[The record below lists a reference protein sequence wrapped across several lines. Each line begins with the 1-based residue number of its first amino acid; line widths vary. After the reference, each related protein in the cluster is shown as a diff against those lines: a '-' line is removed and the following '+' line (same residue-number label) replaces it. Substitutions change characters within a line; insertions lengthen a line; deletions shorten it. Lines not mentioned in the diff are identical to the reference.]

1 MVPAINLLTIDK
13 HIQSPTMKL
22 LTRTTI
28 YYLLF
33 SLPLLLLSGWLLY
46 FNIEKSLRHEIDEE
60 LQYSKEL
67 WLHHLN
73 NLPADKNILELNN
86 PFIQI
91 EKTNA
96 FSNSLFLTDTLL
108 YEPLE
113 KELVPYRSLTVFIE
127 RNNQPYKLSFQRS
140 VVEQEDVFKNL
151 ILLMSMVFG
160 GLLLLFLLINLYI
173 NKKLWKPFNTSL
185 EKITSLN
192 MQQLQ
197 QVHFDKANIK
207 EFNALNTSLNAMTN
221 KMQADYLSMKTFTQN
236 ASHEIQTP
244 LAIIQSKLELL
255 LQDSRLTEQQ
265 TVAISSAFEATQ
277 RLSKLN
283 HALLLITKIE
293 NNQFTALEKMSM
305 KAIVEKYESFFVEM
319 MDEKKIAFSI
329 TVKADWQLLIHP
341 LLADMLVSNL
351 FSNAIRYN
359 KQQGEIIIT
368 IRDGSFEIINTSTIH
383 AIGAAK
389 LFHRFAKSDTATG
402 NGLGLAIV
410 KEICDA
416 NNIAIQYSFDN
427 TYHQFKL
434 TPL

>member
-1 MVPAINLLTIDK
+1 MAPAINLLIIEK

-91 EKTNA
+91 EKTTA
-96 FSNSLFLTDTLL
+96 VSNNFFLTDTLL

-113 KELVPYRSLTVFIE
+113 KELVPYRSLTVFIN
-127 RNNQPYKLSFQRS
+127 RNNQLYKLSFQRS

-173 NKKLWKPFNTSL
+173 NKRLWKPFNTSL

-197 QVHFDKANIK
+197 QVHFDKVNIK

-265 TVAISSAFEATQ
+265 STAIVSAFEATQ

-283 HALLLITKIE
+283 QALLLITKIE
-293 NNQFTALEKMSM
+293 NNQFEATENISI
-305 KAIVEKYESFFVEM
+305 KAVAEKYQSFFAELL
-319 MDEKKIAFSI
+319 DQQKIKVLM
-329 TVKADWQLLIHP
+329 TVIADWQPQLHP

-359 KQQGEIIIT
+359 HQQGEIKIT
-368 IRDGSFEIINTSTIH
+368 INAAGFEIINTNTLK
-383 AIGAAK
+383 AIDETQ
-389 LFHRFAKSDTATG
+389 LFKRFGKHNTATG

-410 KEICDA
+410 KEICDT
-416 NNIAIQYSFDN
+416 NNIAIRYSYDN
-427 TYHQFKL
+427 NYHSFKMIEA
-434 TPL
+434 

>member
-1 MVPAINLLTIDK
+1 MARVLNLLTIENS
-13 HIQSPTMKL
+13 IQSSTMKL

-46 FNIEKSLRHEIDEE
+46 FNIEKSLRNEIDEE

-73 NLPADKNILELNN
+73 NLPPDKNILELNN

-91 EKTNA
+91 EKTTA
-96 FSNSLFLTDTLL
+96 VSNNLFLTDTLL

-151 ILLMSMVFG
+151 IVLMSMVFG
-160 GLLLLFLLINLYI
+160 GLLLLFLLLNLYI
-173 NKKLWKPFNTSL
+173 NKRLWKPFNTSL

-265 TVAISSAFEATQ
+265 STAIVSAFEATQ

-283 HALLLITKIE
+283 QTLLLITKIE
-293 NNQFTALEKMSM
+293 NNQFEATEKISI
-305 KAIVEKYESFFVEM
+305 KTVIEKYQSFFSELL
-319 MDEKKIAFSI
+319 DQQKIKVSVAVI
-329 TVKADWQLLIHP
+329 TDWLPLLHP

-359 KQQGEIIIT
+359 HQDGEIKIT
-368 IRDGSFEIINTSTIH
+368 INAAGFEIINTSTLE
-383 AIGAAK
+383 AIEETQ
-389 LFHRFAKSDTATG
+389 LFKRFGKHDSATG

-410 KEICDA
+410 KEICDT
-416 NNIAIQYSFDN
+416 NNIAIQYSYDN
-427 TYHQFKL
+427 NYHCFKMIEA
-434 TPL
+434 

>member
-1 MVPAINLLTIDK
+1 
-13 HIQSPTMKL
+13 MKL

-33 SLPLLLLSGWLLY
+33 SLPLLILSGWFLY
-46 FNIEKSLRHEIDEE
+46 YNIEKLLRHELDEE
-60 LQYSKEL
+60 LQYSNEL
-67 WLHHLN
+67 WVHHLN
-73 NLPADKNILELNN
+73 SLPADKDILQLNN

-91 EKTNA
+91 EKTGT
-96 FSNSLFLTDTLL
+96 FSTNTYFSDTLL

-113 KELVPYRSLTVFIE
+113 KEKVPYRNLTVFIE
-127 RNNQPYKLSFQRS
+127 RNNQHYKLSFQRS
-140 VVEQEDVFKNL
+140 VIEQEDVFKNL
-151 ILLMSMVFG
+151 IVLMSMVFG

-173 NKKLWKPFNTSL
+173 NKRLWKPFNTSL

-192 MQQLQ
+192 MPQLQ
-197 QVHFDKANIK
+197 QVHFDKTSIR

-221 KMQADYLSMKTFTQN
+221 KIHADYLSMKIFTQN

-265 TVAISSAFEATQ
+265 AIAISSAFEATQ

-283 HALLLITKIE
+283 QALLLITKIE
-293 NNQFTALEKMSM
+293 NNQFAAMENISM
-305 KAIVEKYESFFVEM
+305 QAVVEKYQSFFAELS
-319 MDEKKIAFSI
+319 DQTKI
-329 TVKADWQLLIHP
+329 TVTVTVIADWQLLIHP

-359 KQQGEIIIT
+359 QQHGEIKIT
-368 IRDGSFEIINTSTIH
+368 ITAESVAIMNTSNLP
-383 AIGAAK
+383 AIEEAQ
-389 LFHRFAKSDTATG
+389 LFQRFQKYENATG

-410 KEICDA
+410 KEICDT
-416 NNIAIQYSFDN
+416 NNIAIQY
-427 TYHQFKL
+427 TYHHPFHQFKL
-434 TPL
+434 TAI

>member
-1 MVPAINLLTIDK
+1 
-13 HIQSPTMKL
+13 MKL

-46 FNIEKSLRHEIDEE
+46 FNIEKSLRNEIDEE

-91 EKTNA
+91 EKTTTL
-96 FSNSLFLTDTLL
+96 SNNLILTDTLL

-151 ILLMSMVFG
+151 IVLMSMVFG

-197 QVHFDKANIK
+197 QVYFDKVNIK

-283 HALLLITKIE
+283 QALLLITKIE

-305 KAIVEKYESFFVEM
+305 KAVVEKYESFFVEM

-341 LLADMLVSNL
+341 ILADMLVSNL

-359 KQQGEIIIT
+359 KQQGKIIIT
-368 IRDGSFEIINTSTIH
+368 IRDGSFEIINTSTMH
-383 AIGAAK
+383 AIGAEK

>member
-1 MVPAINLLTIDK
+1 
-13 HIQSPTMKL
+13 MKL

-91 EKTNA
+91 EKTTTL
-96 FSNSLFLTDTLL
+96 SNNLILTDTLL

-151 ILLMSMVFG
+151 IVLMSMVFG

-173 NKKLWKPFNTSL
+173 NKRLWKPFNTSL

-197 QVHFDKANIK
+197 QVHFDKVNIK
-207 EFNALNTSLNAMTN
+207 EFNALNASLNAMTN

-283 HALLLITKIE
+283 QALLLITKIE

-305 KAIVEKYESFFVEM
+305 KAVVEKYESFFVEM

-341 LLADMLVSNL
+341 ILADMLVSNL

-359 KQQGEIIIT
+359 KQQGKIIIT
-368 IRDGSFEIINTSTIH
+368 IRDGSFEIINTSTMH
-383 AIGAAK
+383 AIGAEK

>member
-1 MVPAINLLTIDK
+1 
-13 HIQSPTMKL
+13 MKL

-33 SLPLLLLSGWLLY
+33 SLPLLLLSGWVLY
-46 FNIEKSLRHEIDEE
+46 FNIQKSLRHEIDEE

-91 EKTNA
+91 DTTSVTAGNI
-96 FSNSLFLTDTLL
+96 FLTDTLL

-113 KELVPYRSLTVFIE
+113 KELVPYRSLTVFID
-127 RNNQPYKLSFQRS
+127 RNNQYYRLSFQRS

-173 NKKLWKPFNTSL
+173 NKKLWKPFNISL

-197 QVHFDKANIK
+197 QVHFDKVRIK

-221 KMQADYLSMKTFTQN
+221 KMQADYLSIKTFTQN

-255 LQDSRLTEQQ
+255 LQDSRLTEPQSA
-265 TVAISSAFEATQ
+265 AITSAFEATQ

-283 HALLLITKIE
+283 QALLLITKIE
-293 NNQFTALEKMSM
+293 NNQFTAVENISIKGV
-305 KAIVEKYESFFVEM
+305 AEKYQSFFAELL
-319 MDEKKIAFSI
+319 EQQKIILSI
-329 TVKADWQLLIHP
+329 MVIADWQPRLHP
-341 LLADMLVSNL
+341 LLADMLISNL
-351 FSNAIRYN
+351 FSNAMRYN
-359 KQQGEIIIT
+359 YANGEIKIT
-368 IRDGSFEIINTSTIH
+368 IDTESFEITNTSTLP
-383 AIGAAK
+383 AI
-389 LFHRFAKSDTATG
+389 DTAQLFKRFGKHDTAAG

-410 KEICDA
+410 KEICDT
-416 NNIAIQYSFDN
+416 NNITIQYSYGGTFHRFN
-427 TYHQFKL
+427 MIKL
-434 TPL
+434 

>member
-1 MVPAINLLTIDK
+1 MARAINLLTIENS
-13 HIQSPTMKL
+13 IQSSTMKL

-46 FNIEKSLRHEIDEE
+46 FNIEKSLRNEIDEE

-91 EKTNA
+91 EKTTA
-96 FSNSLFLTDTLL
+96 VSNSLFLTDTLL

-151 ILLMSMVFG
+151 IVLMSMVFG
-160 GLLLLFLLINLYI
+160 GLLLLFLLLNLYI
-173 NKKLWKPFNTSL
+173 NKRLWKPFNTSL

-265 TVAISSAFEATQ
+265 STAIVSAFEATQ

-283 HALLLITKIE
+283 QTLLLITKIE
-293 NNQFTALEKMSM
+293 NNQFEATEKISI
-305 KAIVEKYESFFVEM
+305 KTVIEKYQSFFSELL
-319 MDEKKIAFSI
+319 DQQKIKVSV
-329 TVKADWQLLIHP
+329 TVIADWLLLLHP

-359 KQQGEIIIT
+359 HQDGEIKIT
-368 IRDGSFEIINTSTIH
+368 ITAAGFEIINTSTLE
-383 AIGAAK
+383 AIEETQ
-389 LFHRFAKSDTATG
+389 LFKRFGKHDSATG

-410 KEICDA
+410 KEICDT
-416 NNIAIQYSFDN
+416 NNIAIQYSYDN
-427 TYHQFKL
+427 NYHCFKMIEA
-434 TPL
+434 

>member
-1 MVPAINLLTIDK
+1 
-13 HIQSPTMKL
+13 MKL
-22 LTRTTI
+22 LTRTTF

-46 FNIEKSLRHEIDEE
+46 FNIEKSLRNEIDEE

-91 EKTNA
+91 DKTTTFTNHV
-96 FSNSLFLTDTLL
+96 FLTDTLL

-113 KELVPYRSLTVFIE
+113 KALVPYRSLTVFIE

-140 VVEQEDVFKNL
+140 VVEQKDVFKNL
-151 ILLMSMVFG
+151 ILLMSIVFG
-160 GLLLLFLLINLYI
+160 GLLLLFLLINGYI
-173 NKKLWKPFNTSL
+173 NKRLWKPFNTSL

-197 QVHFDKANIK
+197 QVHFDKVNIK
-207 EFNALNTSLNAMTN
+207 EFNALNASLNAMTD

-265 TVAISSAFEATQ
+265 STAIAAAFEATQ

-283 HALLLITKIE
+283 QSLLLITKIE
-293 NNQFTALEKMSM
+293 NNQFAALENISI
-305 KAIVEKYESFFVEM
+305 KAIVEKYQSFFSELL
-319 MDEKKIAFSI
+319 DQQKITCSL
-329 TVKADWQLLIHP
+329 TVIADWQPLLHP
-341 LLADMLVSNL
+341 LLADMLISNL
-351 FSNAIRYN
+351 FSNAMRYN
-359 KQQGEIIIT
+359 YQQGEIKIT
-368 IRDGSFEIINTSTIH
+368 ITTDSFTIINTSNLP
-383 AIGAAK
+383 AIETTQ
-389 LFHRFAKSDTATG
+389 LFKRFSKHNTTAG

-410 KEICDA
+410 KEICDTNKISIEYGY
-416 NNIAIQYSFDN
+416 NNNF
-427 TYHQFKL
+427 HQFKL
-434 TPL
+434 KAV

>member
-1 MVPAINLLTIDK
+1 
-13 HIQSPTMKL
+13 MKL

-33 SLPLLLLSGWLLY
+33 SLPLLMLSGWFLY
-46 FNIEKSLRHEIDEE
+46 YNIERALQHEVDEE
-60 LQYSKEL
+60 LQNSKEL
-67 WLHHLN
+67 WEQHLN
-73 NLPADKNILELNN
+73 SLPADKDILELNN
-86 PFIQI
+86 PYVQI
-91 EKTNA
+91 EKTSIT
-96 FSNSLFLTDTLL
+96 SNNNFYSDTLV
-108 YEPLE
+108 YEPIE
-113 KELVPYRSLTVFIE
+113 KENDPYRNLTVFIV
-127 RNNQPYKLSFQRS
+127 RNNQHYKLSFQRS
-140 VVEQEDVFKNL
+140 VLEHKAVFKKL
-151 ILLMSMVFG
+151 IVVMSYVFG

-173 NKKLWKPFNTSL
+173 NKRLWKPFNTSL

-197 QVHFDKANIK
+197 QVHFDKVAIR
-207 EFNALNTSLNAMTN
+207 EFDALNTSLNAMTN

-255 LQDSRLTEQQ
+255 LQDSQLTEQQ
-265 TVAISSAFEATQ
+265 TTAISSAFEATQ

-283 HALLLITKIE
+283 QALLLITKIE

-305 KAIVEKYESFFVEM
+305 KAVAEKYESFFVEM

-368 IRDGSFEIINTSTIH
+368 ITDGSFEIINTSTMP
-383 AIGAAK
+383 AIDATK
-389 LFHRFAKSDTATG
+389 LFHRFAKPDTATG

-416 NNIAIQYSFDN
+416 NKIAIQYTYDN
-427 TYHQFKL
+427 NFHLFKL
-434 TPL
+434 AAL

>member
-1 MVPAINLLTIDK
+1 
-13 HIQSPTMKL
+13 MKL
-22 LTRTTI
+22 FTRTTI

-33 SLPLLLLSGWLLY
+33 SLPLLMLSGWLLY
-46 FNIEKSLRHEIDEE
+46 YNIERALQHEVDEE
-60 LQYSKEL
+60 LQNSKEL
-67 WLHHLN
+67 WEQHLN
-73 NLPADKNILELNN
+73 SLPAAKDILELNN
-86 PFIQI
+86 PYVQI
-91 EKTNA
+91 EKTSIT
-96 FSNSLFLTDTLL
+96 SNNNFYSDTLV
-108 YEPLE
+108 YEPIE
-113 KELVPYRSLTVFIE
+113 KENDPYRNLTVFIV
-127 RNNQPYKLSFQRS
+127 RNNQHYKLSFQRS
-140 VVEQEDVFKNL
+140 VLEHKAVFKKL
-151 ILLMSMVFG
+151 IVVMSYVFG

-197 QVHFDKANIK
+197 QVHFDKVAIR
-207 EFNALNTSLNAMTN
+207 EFDALNSSLNAMTG

-255 LQDSRLTEQQ
+255 LQDSQLTEQQ

-283 HALLLITKIE
+283 QALLLITKIE

-305 KAIVEKYESFFVEM
+305 KAVVEKYESFFVEM

-368 IRDGSFEIINTSTIH
+368 IRDGSFEIINTSTMP

-410 KEICDA
+410 KEICDS
-416 NNIAIQYSFDN
+416 NNIAIQYSFNN